1 MSIGPTDGWYQYIID
16 GVHSY
21 FPGTEGV
28 RKCAEDID
36 AFTLPLSKIIV
47 LFPSLFEDY
56 PANIASI
63 DPDTREGTSV
73 ETYVNQELILSHEMQ
88 HFWLMTLRPATLVY
102 SHHSN

>member
-1 MSIGPTDGWYQYIID
+1 MDGWYQYIID
-16 GVHSY
+16 GVRSY

-47 LFPSLFEDY
+47 LCPPLFEDY

-63 DPDTREGTSV
+63 NPDTSSIPEGTSI
-73 ETYVNQELILSHEMQ
+73 ETYVNQVLILSHEMQ